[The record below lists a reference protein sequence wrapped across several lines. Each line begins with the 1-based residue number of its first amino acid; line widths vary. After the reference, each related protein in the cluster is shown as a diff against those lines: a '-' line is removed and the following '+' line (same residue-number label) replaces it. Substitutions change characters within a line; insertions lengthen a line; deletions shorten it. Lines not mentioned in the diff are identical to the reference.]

1 MAKKNERNLNITI
14 KNHDEKDEVIISISS
29 ILKQMKRLLAIW
41 IVAAIVAGLVV
52 FALSAFRTFSSS
64 SPAQAI
70 VSFTYD
76 GIEQGLDPN
85 KAGTFDIET
94 MKSPKVIEMALD
106 EMGMDIENLE
116 YIRSNISFGYIMPQD
131 AYEKLK
137 AYNSVMEKATSGSL
151 SAAQAML
158 DVKYYPTKY
167 EIFFNYGNAGFD
179 KATGTQ
185 LLNTIID
192 CYGDYFYQLYGF
204 NEPLGASVTAVDSDS
219 YDYPQ
224 QVELYRNSLRKV
236 RSYLDELAK
245 EDNTAFR
252 SSITGYSFNDLS
264 EYAKTITSIDL
275 DRISSYISVNN
286 VTKDKNSA
294 LAYYDYRIENLTLD
308 KDEYSERLAALDAS
322 IAKYVKDSATFIG
335 AGAESING
343 SASIHS
349 DQYDAMFKQKTTLEA
364 NLAQTVQD
372 IKFYESRREALKS
385 DKTSSKANIEKVE
398 SDLEEL
404 KTKVTD
410 IVDLTEKTADDYFKN
425 VQFANAYSIL
435 AYASKSAAAGLSQA
449 VRASLKNIIVWELL
463 IFAIYLAAAFIAAL
477 KRDNS
482 RKKAAADA
490 DDDYDDDD
498 DEEDLEEVIE
508 AIEEAA
514 EKEANSSKKSKKK

>member
-29 ILKQMKRLLAIW
+29 ILKQMKRMFAIW

-64 SPAQAI
+64 VPAEAI

-76 GIEQGLDPN
+76 GIEQGLDPK

-94 MKSPKVIEMALD
+94 MKSPRVIEMALT
-106 EMGMDIENLE
+106 EMGLDIENLE
-116 YIRSNISFGYIMPQD
+116 YIRSNISFGYIMPQE

-179 KATGTQ
+179 KNTGTEI
-185 LLNTIID
+185 LNTIVD

-204 NEPLGASVTAVDSDS
+204 NEPLGASVAAVDSDS

-224 QVELYRNSLRKV
+224 QIELYRDSLRKV

-264 EYAKTITSIDL
+264 EYAKTVTSIDL

-294 LAYYDYRIENLTLD
+294 LAYYGYRIEQLTLD

-343 SASIHS
+343 NASIHS
-349 DQYDAMFKQKTTLEA
+349 DQYDAMFRTKTTLEA

-372 IKFYESRREALKS
+372 IKFYESRREALKT

-398 SDLEEL
+398 ADLEGL

-425 VQFANAYSIL
+425 VQFANAYSVL
-435 AYASKSAAAGLSQA
+435 AYASKSATAGLSQA
-449 VRASLKNIIVWELL
+449 LSASLKKIIVWELL
-463 IFAIYLAAAFIAAL
+463 IFAMYLAAAFFSAL

-482 RKKAAADA
+482 RKKAVADA
-490 DDDYDDDD
+490 EDDYDDD
-498 DEEDLEEVIE
+498 DEEDLEDVIE

-514 EKEANSSKKSKKK
+514 EKEANSSKKPKKK

>member
-1 MAKKNERNLNITI
+1 MAKNNGRDLNITI
-14 KNHDEKDEVIISISS
+14 KNQEENDSLIISFSSIFRQLKRFLVLWIVLAVII
-29 ILKQMKRLLAIW
+29 
-41 IVAAIVAGLVV
+41 GLVV
-52 FALSAFRTFSSS
+52 FSLSALKTFSSS
-64 SPAQAI
+64 SPARAM

-94 MKSPKVIEMALD
+94 MKSPKVIEMALT
-106 EMGMDIENLE
+106 EMGINIEVLE
-116 YIRSNISFGYIMPQD
+116 DVRSNISFGYIMPQD

-158 DVKYYPTKY
+158 DVKYFPTKY
-167 EIFFNYGNAGFD
+167 EIFFNYSMAGFD
-179 KATGTQ
+179 KTTGTQ
-185 LLNTIID
+185 LLNTIVD

-204 NEPLGASVTAVDSDS
+204 NKPLGASVSAVDSES

-224 QVELYRNSLRKV
+224 QIELYRDSLRKV
-236 RSYLDELAK
+236 RGYLDELSK
-245 EDNTAFR
+245 EDNTSFR
-252 SSITGYSFNDLS
+252 SGVTGFSFNDIS
-264 EYAKTITSIDL
+264 EYAKTVTSIDL

-286 VTKDKNSA
+286 VTKDKDSA

-385 DKTSSKANIEKVE
+385 NKTSSKANIERAEADLAALNSKVSE
-398 SDLEEL
+398 
-404 KTKVTD
+404 
-410 IVDLTEKTADDYFKN
+410 IVDLTEKTANDYFEN
-425 VQFANAYSIL
+425 VRFANAYSVL
-435 AYASKSAAAGLSQA
+435 APATKTAAAGISQA
-449 VRASLKNIIVWELL
+449 LSNSMKYIIIFELL
-463 IFAIYLAAAFIAAL
+463 AFAVYLAIAVFSAISH
-477 KRDNS
+477 DN
-482 RKKAAADA
+482 RKKAAVKANDG
-490 DDDYDDDD
+490 DD
-498 DEEDLEEVIE
+498 DEDEDDLEEVID

-514 EKEANSSKKSKKK
+514 EKKVNKSKKK

>member
-29 ILKQMKRLLAIW
+29 ILQQMKRLFAIW

-52 FALSAFRTFSSS
+52 FSLSAFKTFSSS
-64 SPAQAI
+64 VPAEAI

-76 GIEQGLDPN
+76 GIEQGLDPK

-94 MKSPKVIEMALD
+94 MKSPKVIEMALT
-106 EMGMDIENLE
+106 EMGLDIENLE
-116 YIRSNISFGYIMPQD
+116 YIRSNISFGYIMPQE

-179 KATGTQ
+179 KNTGTEI
-185 LLNTIID
+185 LNTIVD

-204 NEPLGASVTAVDSDS
+204 NEPLGASVAAVDSEN

-224 QVELYRNSLRKV
+224 QIELYRDSLRKV

-252 SSITGYSFNDLS
+252 SSVTGYSFNDLS
-264 EYAKTITSIDL
+264 EYAKTVTSIDL

-286 VTKDKNSA
+286 VTKNKDEA
-294 LAYYDYRIENLTLD
+294 LSYYDYRIENLTRD

-343 SASIHS
+343 NASIHS
-349 DQYDAMFKQKTTLEA
+349 DQYDSMFKTKTTLEA
-364 NLAQTVQD
+364 SLAQTVQD

-385 DKTSSKANIEKVE
+385 NKTSSRANIDKVE
-398 SDLEEL
+398 TDLAGL
-404 KTKVTD
+404 NAKVTD

-425 VQFANAYSIL
+425 VQFANAYSVL
-435 AYASKSAAAGLSQA
+435 AYASKSATAGLSQA
-449 VRASLKNIIVWELL
+449 LSDSLRKIIVWELL
-463 IFAIYLAAAFIAAL
+463 IFAIYLAVAFFSAL

-482 RKKAAADA
+482 KKKAVADAAD
-490 DDDYDDDD
+490 DDDD
-498 DEEDLEEVIE
+498 DEEDLEDVIE

-514 EKEANSSKKSKKK
+514 EKEADSSKKPKKK